1 MGKAELLFEKIE
13 DSVIEAQVAKLQA
26 AKAAN
31 EAAAKPVEP
40 QKAEISFDD
49 FEKLD
54 IRIGTVL
61 EAEKVAKTKK
71 LLKLLVD
78 TGIDR
83 RTIVSG
89 IAEHFSPEEL
99 VGRQVM
105 VLVNL
110 APRELKGI
118 ESRGMILMAEDATGK
133 LVMVPPTEPVRNG
146 SQVG

>member
-1 MGKAELLFEKIE
+1 
-13 DSVIEAQVAKLQA
+13 VAKLAA

-78 TGIDR
+78 TGIDK

-89 IAEHFSPEEL
+89 IAEHFTPEEL

-118 ESRGMILMAEDATGK
+118 ESKGMILMAEDATGK

>member
-1 MGKAELLFEKIE
+1 
-13 DSVIEAQVAKLQA
+13 
-26 AKAAN
+26 
-31 EAAAKPVEP
+31 
-40 QKAEISFDD
+40 
-49 FEKLD
+49 
-54 IRIGTVL
+54 
-61 EAEKVAKTKK
+61 
-71 LLKLLVD
+71 
-78 TGIDR
+78 

-89 IAEHFSPEEL
+89 IAEHFTPEEL